1 MNKHFHENY
10 FAIQL
15 KHGRCVFCHGKI
27 GAGILFMQEQG
38 LSGAAAA
45 KGPAPTLTMP
55 RGSYFG
61 YDDD

>member
-1 MNKHFHENY
+1 
-10 FAIQL
+10 
-15 KHGRCVFCHGKI
+15 
-27 GAGILFMQEQG
+27 MQEQG

>member
-1 MNKHFHENY
+1 MQFHYNVLQTICYPTEH
-10 FAIQL
+10 A
-15 KHGRCVFCHGKI
+15 VFSATFQI

-55 RGSYFG
+55 RG
-61 YDDD
+61 